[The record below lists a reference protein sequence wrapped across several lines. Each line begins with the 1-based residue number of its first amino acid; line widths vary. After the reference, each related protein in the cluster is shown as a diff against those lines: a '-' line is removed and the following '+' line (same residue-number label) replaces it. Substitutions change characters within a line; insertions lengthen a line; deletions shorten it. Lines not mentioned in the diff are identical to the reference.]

1 MKMSKKI
8 GIVSVCVALICAFT
22 ACNLADMEFGG
33 LVGELLDGF
42 GPDGVIE
49 EQPTSIEEPND
60 WFDRTDVDIQPGGT
74 AVALPAQ
81 IVIEGNQIII
91 YETDG
96 TSQLKD
102 TQAEIVRESQLVM
115 EKYVEDQYG
124 IAMEHKIADAT
135 TMLEVVQNDVQAG
148 SGVTYMCYLP
158 LSQIGKISTSGMFY
172 NNDELLLELNNGCW
186 FNGFNADLCIGDCQF
201 AFAGYLTPYVQLNV
215 DVLVYNSQM
224 LDELAFNIYDSY
236 YSGEWTLETL
246 YKLSK
251 QMYSDL
257 NGNGQM
263 DDEDMY
269 AVVYSVYSENSFDDH
284 VFYGSGMDLFDNG
297 AIYVHPDAEYFELC
311 DLANDLREISLHA
324 PASEAESSFLEGR
337 AAFYAT
343 TLADYAGF
351 DGGDPMLTY
360 AGFEIGAVPTPYYS
374 TAGGYASHVN
384 SDTTSVLAV
393 PYCAAGEIDVAINA
407 LSVLAG
413 QYYAPAIETWLY
425 KVCPTSES
433 LDLAQRAMDNVS
445 CDVDAIMLR
454 EMGYAC
460 NPVEVSDPA
469 SYLAQY
475 SKQFE
480 KVLAKIYKTV
490 ES

>member
-1 MKMSKKI
+1 MKMSKRI
-8 GIVSVCVALICAFT
+8 GVVSVCVALICALA

-33 LVGELLDGF
+33 LVGELLNGS

-49 EQPTSIEEPND
+49 QQPPSIEETD
-60 WFDRTDVDIQPGGT
+60 GWFDRTDVDIDVQPGGISGQ
-74 AVALPAQ
+74 LPGQ
-81 IVIEGNQIII
+81 IVVKGDQIII

-102 TQAEIVRESQLVM
+102 TQAEILRESQLEM
-115 EKYVEDQYG
+115 EKYVADQYG
-124 IAMEHKIADAT
+124 IDMAHKVANAA

-148 SGVTYMCYLP
+148 SGVNYMCYLP
-158 LSQIGKISTSGMFY
+158 LSQIGKISTSGLFY
-172 NNDELLLELNNGCW
+172 SNHELPLELNNGCW
-186 FNGFNADLCIGDCQF
+186 FNGFNADLCIGDRQF

-215 DVLVYNSQM
+215 DVLVYNSQ
-224 LDELAFNIYDSY
+224 LLEDFAFNVYDSY

-251 QMYSDL
+251 QMYVDL

-263 DDEDMY
+263 DTEDMY
-269 AVVYSVYSENSFDDH
+269 AVLYPENFADH
-284 VFYGSGMDLFDNG
+284 IFYGSGMDLFDNG

-311 DLANDLREISLHA
+311 DLANKIRETSLHA
-324 PASEAESSFLEGR
+324 FAFEAEALFLEGR

-343 TLADYAGF
+343 TLADFAGF
-351 DGGDPMLTY
+351 DGGEPMVTY
-360 AGFEIGAVPTPYYS
+360 ADFATGVVPTPYYS
-374 TAGGYASHVN
+374 TAGGYASHVDPN
-384 SDTTSVLAV
+384 TTPVLAV

-413 QYYAPAIETWLY
+413 QYYAPAAQTWLY
-425 KVCPTSES
+425 KVCSSPEA

-445 CDVDAIMLR
+445 CDVDCIMLGAL
-454 EMGYAC
+454 GYNC

-475 SKQFE
+475 GKQFE
-480 KVLAKIYKTV
+480 KELVAIYRKA
-490 ES
+490 EKQ